1 MLREHPYLI
10 RSVLLLWLLAL
21 IALLIQ
27 TLPGSE
33 TLIVSGFLIITL
45 IVWSALLCLP
55 IYTLAAITLRF
66 KHLPK
71 LYIMLSLLAVL
82 TAYSLLAFLIANF
95 KLYSLYGFYT
105 NFFVLNLISTPG
117 GIEAMGVSA
126 STWKS
131 AVIAGVFGVIAFA
144 FLIKFVP
151 MERVI
156 PSWLKKKHMLATT
169 TSLFHYRKFY
179 LHLCRLHQFCS
190 CPQFRRQGHVGTC
203 QSRLAHCSAT

>member
-33 TLIVSGFLIITL
+33 SLIVSGFLVITL

-55 IYTLAAITLRF
+55 IYTLAAITLKF

-71 LYIMLSLLAVL
+71 LYIMLSLAAVL

-117 GIEAMGVSA
+117 
-126 STWKS
+126 
-131 AVIAGVFGVIAFA
+131 
-144 FLIKFVP
+144 
-151 MERVI
+151 
-156 PSWLKKKHMLATT
+156 
-169 TSLFHYRKFY
+169 
-179 LHLCRLHQFCS
+179 
-190 CPQFRRQGHVGTC
+190 
-203 QSRLAHCSAT
+203 